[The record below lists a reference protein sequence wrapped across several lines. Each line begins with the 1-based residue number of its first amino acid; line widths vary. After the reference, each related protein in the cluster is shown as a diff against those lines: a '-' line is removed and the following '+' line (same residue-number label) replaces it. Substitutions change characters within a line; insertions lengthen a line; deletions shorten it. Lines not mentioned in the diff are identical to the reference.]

1 MSCLR
6 SVWSYLGLVKKRF
19 TTFLPEVLFILFE
32 KNHGSVFVLIFFN
45 VLHILCEVFMY
56 FFFRYLYCHFIEV
69 ASNFL
74 LLLQKSIF
82 SQMNACLI
90 YSYIVFSMYTISWL
104 HSELCFHIYR
114 DHCKNVS
121 YVRLYYIFCIRFYPD
136 IISSLNLH
144 FIWYYTEM
152 CEQIKV
158 KWYFVQ

>member
-1 MSCLR
+1 M
-6 SVWSYLGLVKKRF
+6 WGIY
-19 TTFLPEVLFILFE
+19 
-32 KNHGSVFVLIFFN
+32 VF
-45 VLHILCEVFMY
+45 
-56 FFFRYLYCHFIEV
+56 FFFRYLYCHFTEV

-90 YSYIVFSMYTISWL
+90 YSYIVFLMYTISWL

-158 KWYFVQ
+158 KWYFVQLSRKFFVIVIFCSDYMMYLFL